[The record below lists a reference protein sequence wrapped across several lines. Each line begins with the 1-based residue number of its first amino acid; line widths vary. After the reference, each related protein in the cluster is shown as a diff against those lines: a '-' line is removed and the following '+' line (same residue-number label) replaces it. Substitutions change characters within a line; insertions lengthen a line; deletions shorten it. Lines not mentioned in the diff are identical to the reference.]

1 MIRGGLIMHN
11 FQYSMIGRLELTIS
25 REIDTDN
32 LKLAV
37 LQSYYAVSQERI
49 AKQDLILRKLDGSCF
64 EPIRIH
70 NATLTWDVIRNKG
83 NE

>member
-1 MIRGGLIMHN
+1 MHKC
-11 FQYSMIGRLELTIS
+11 QYSMLGRLELTVS
-25 REIDTDN
+25 REIDADS

-49 AKQDLILRKLDGSCF
+49 AKQDVILKKLDGSFF

-70 NATLTWDVIRNKG
+70 NATLTWDVIQNKG